1 MAARVFERQ
10 ADMEQQREEWRVEV
24 VKSKRKAIEVKKKTE
39 LCFRSARTLEA
50 IEVLK

>member
-24 VKSKRKAIEVKKKTE
+24 VKSKRKAIEVKKK
-39 LCFRSARTLEA
+39 LNYVSGLRGH
-50 IEVLK
+50 LKQLRY